1 MLELTDSAVRKVG
14 QLMER
19 EEKSGFALRVTV
31 QGGGCSGFQYGM
43 SFEEEGRGDDV
54 ILTFGDLRVL
64 VDPMSNLYLAEVQ
77 IDYVDSLTDSGFKFI
92 NPNATGTCGC
102 GQSFS
107 A

>member
-1 MLELTDSAVRKVG
+1 MLQITDRAVDKVG

-19 EEKSGFALRVTV
+19 ENKGGSALRVTV

-43 SFEEEGRGDDV
+43 SFEEGERDGDV
-54 ILTFGDLRVL
+54 VLEFHGLRVL
-64 VDPMSNLYLAEVQ
+64 VDPMSNLYLDEVS

-92 NPNATGTCGC
+92 NPRATGTCGC

>member
-1 MLELTDSAVRKVG
+1 MLQLTENAVVKVV

-19 EEKSGFALRVTV
+19 DGKAGRGLRVTV

-43 SFEEEGRGDDV
+43 SFDEEPRDNDV
-54 ILTFGDLRVL
+54 VLQFGDLAVY
-64 VDPMSNLYLAEVQ
+64 VDPMSNLYLDEVS
-77 IDYVDSLTDSGFKFI
+77 IDYVDSLTDSGFKFV
-92 NPNATGTCGC
+92 NPRATGTCGC